1 MGSLTQ
7 RLHRART
14 AGIRAY
20 RARLHPDTPSPAGM
34 TSTASGETVAEA
46 GDGVNGFDVLAR
58 VVRLPVSTWRYRW
71 EDDEVR
77 HLGPMAQDWR
87 AHLGL
92 GADDKTICCTD
103 ANGVA
108 IVAIQALHRQLADLQ
123 AEVRELRAQ
132 KVEPAAHA
140 PGAETPRV

>member
-1 MGSLTQ
+1 RES
-7 RLHRART
+7 
-14 AGIRAY
+14 
-20 RARLHPDTPSPAGM
+20 
-34 TSTASGETVAEA
+34 VAEA
-46 GDGVNGFDVLAR
+46 GDGVNGFDVLAS
-58 VVRLPVSTWRYRW
+58 VVGLPVSTWRYRW

-87 AHLGL
+87 AHFSL

-108 IVAIQALHRQLADLQ
+108 IVAIQALHRQLTDLQ